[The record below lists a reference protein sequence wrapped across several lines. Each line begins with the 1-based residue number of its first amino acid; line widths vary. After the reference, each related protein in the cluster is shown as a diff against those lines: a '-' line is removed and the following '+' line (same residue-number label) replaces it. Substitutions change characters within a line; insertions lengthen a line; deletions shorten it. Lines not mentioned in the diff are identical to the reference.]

1 MDVSSQSNPPSPSD
15 SESGKRGPKSPK
27 RNGQSPPQADVPA
40 RPPAL
45 AFSSTEL
52 WIALAIAL
60 LVIMVF
66 GQAWQFGFL
75 SFDDNQYIQEIPA
88 VQAGLAP
95 SSIWWAFTN
104 SHVGQWHPL
113 TSLSFMF
120 DSQVSGLKA
129 GWFHLHNVLLQAAAS
144 ALLFL
149 SLRRL
154 TGATWRSAFA
164 ATLFAIHPLRA
175 ESVAWVTERKDVLSG
190 LFLLATLWA
199 YAYYVEKPEPPPSKK
214 FSLSTVKF
222 IGLWSSLLVM
232 PFLPLLDEKFTAA
245 ISAQLPAA
253 AQTLLILKRCLYVLG
268 VIAWFSFLF
277 ATLPFRLRILCI
289 LFALG
294 LISKPMLV
302 TVPFVFL
309 LLDYWPLNRLKI
321 EPDPSDPTQNWG
333 TVLRG
338 LIPLVLEKVPLFI
351 LAFASAIGAVYAVG
365 EPFRPIP
372 ILDLVPRLMYIPISY
387 CRYVWQF
394 FVPTHLS
401 AHYPF
406 FAVGPQPSHAL
417 VALVVLLVITVLAWV
432 VRRKQP
438 MFIVGW
444 FWFLGTMLP
453 VIGLV
458 PGGIQIA
465 ADRYTYITQIGLAI
479 CVSWTLAAIARKR
492 PASVKADVE
501 LGAAVESKASV
512 ETGAAVGEA
521 QPAVLQQLCVAVAAA
536 IVVMLS
542 IGAWK
547 QAQTWRDDESLWAHS
562 LAVTEEND
570 YANEKYA
577 SAIQMKGDKGDRNV
591 AEKHFREA
599 LRLNMHM
606 VGSLNNLSVL
616 LRSKGELEEAAHFQS
631 LAAKEHP
638 RWGLMHRNLASIYA
652 QQRKFPEAIDAFT
665 KAVELSP
672 GDLEACYNLGLLLS
686 ETSQDPETLKKAG
699 EYFSRTVALQP
710 RFAEGH
716 FSLGNVF
723 YRLGK
728 QDEAVDAFKRAI
740 QAEPKHARAY
750 NNLASLLGAR
760 GDKTSAIN
768 YYQSAISLDPNYL
781 EAYRNLAESLLKNG
795 AVADAVNVWK
805 AGLSHGDDLQAIY
818 RLSWILSTHPD
829 VNIRRGF
836 EARDL
841 AAKGIELTQGKEP
854 AFHDALGAAL
864 AQLGKFDEAVDAAK
878 KALEIVPGG
887 EQGQLAQGIKVR
899 IESYKNNTP
908 YRETPPTQ

>member
-1 MDVSSQSNPPSPSD
+1 MDVSSQSTPSSPTGP
-15 SESGKRGPKSPK
+15 ESGKKGVKLSK
-27 RNGQSPPQADVPA
+27 RAAQPSTPADA
-40 RPPAL
+40 SHQRPPAL
-45 AFSSTEL
+45 SLSGTE
-52 WIALAIAL
+52 LAIAL
-60 LVIMVF
+60 SIFLLVLLVF
-66 GQAWQFGFL
+66 GQASQFGFL

-120 DSQVSGLKA
+120 DSQVSGLKP
-129 GWFHLHNVLLQAAAS
+129 GWFHMHNVLLQAAAS
-144 ALLFL
+144 ALLFIA
-149 SLRRL
+149 LRRL

-164 ATLFAIHPLRA
+164 ASLFAIHPLRA

-190 LFLLATLWA
+190 LFLMATLWA
-199 YAYYVEKPEPPPSKK
+199 YAFYVEKPEAPPNKK
-214 FSLSTVKF
+214 FSLSTFKF
-222 IGLWSSLLVM
+222 IALWSSLLVL
-232 PFLPLLDEKFTAA
+232 PFIPLADDKLNLFLGSLSPATA
-245 ISAQLPAA
+245 P
-253 AQTLLILKRCLYVLG
+253 TLLILKRCIYVIS

-309 LLDYWPLNRLKI
+309 LLDYWPLNRLRI
-321 EPDPSDPTQNWG
+321 EPDPSDPSQNWG

-338 LIPLVLEKVPLFI
+338 LIPLVLEKTPLFI

-394 FVPTHLS
+394 FWPTHLS

-406 FAVGPQPSHAL
+406 FATGPQASHAL
-417 VALVVLLVITVLAWV
+417 VALVVLLVLTAIAWV

-444 FWFLGTMLP
+444 LWFLGTMLP

-465 ADRYTYITQIGLAI
+465 ADRYTYITQIGFAI

-492 PASVKADVE
+492 FATADTG
-501 LGAAVESKASV
+501 GALQ
-512 ETGAAVGEA
+512 GENG
-521 QPAVLQQLCVAVAAA
+521 QPAILQQLCVAIAAA
-536 IVVMLS
+536 IVVLLS
-542 IGAWK
+542 ITAWK
-547 QAQTWRDDESLWAHS
+547 QAQTWSNDESLWAHA
-562 LAVTEEND
+562 LAVTEDND

-577 SAIQMKGDKGDRNV
+577 SALQMKGDKSTLEIT
-591 AEKHFREA
+591 EKHFREA

-652 QQRKFPEAIDAFT
+652 QQRKFPEAIEAFT

-686 ETSQDPETLKKAG
+686 ETSQDPENLKKAADC
-699 EYFSRTVALQP
+699 FSKTIALQP

-716 FSLGNVF
+716 FSLGNVL
-723 YRLGK
+723 YRLNK
-728 QDEAVDAFKRAI
+728 QDEAMDSYKRAI

-760 GDKTSAIN
+760 GDKTAAIN

-795 AVADAVNVWK
+795 AAADAVNVWK
-805 AGLSHGDDLQAIY
+805 AGLSHGDDLQAMY
-818 RLSWILSTHPD
+818 RLSWILGTHPD

-841 AAKGIELTQGKEP
+841 ATKGIELTQGKEA
-854 AFHDALGAAL
+854 AFHDSLGAAL
-864 AQLGKFDEAVDAAK
+864 ALLGKYDEAVTAAK
-878 KALEIVPGG
+878 KALELVPGG
-887 EQGQLAQGIKVR
+887 EQGPMAQGIKAR
-899 IESYKNNTP
+899 IEAYTNNTP

>member
-1 MDVSSQSNPPSPSD
+1 MDVSSQPTPSSPNSPD
-15 SESGKRGPKSPK
+15 SGKKGAKLSK
-27 RNGQSPPQADVPA
+27 RAAQSAASAAASDAAYAGRPA
-40 RPPAL
+40 AL
-45 AFSSTEL
+45 SMSGAEMA
-52 WIALAIAL
+52 IALAITL
-60 LVIMVF
+60 LVLLVF
-66 GQAWQFGFL
+66 GQASQFGFL

-120 DSQVSGLKA
+120 DSQVSGLKP
-129 GWFHLHNVLLQAAAS
+129 GWFHMHNVLLQAAAS
-144 ALLFL
+144 ALLFIA
-149 SLRRL
+149 LRRL

-164 ATLFAIHPLRA
+164 AALFAIHPLRA

-190 LFLLATLWA
+190 LFLMATLWA
-199 YAYYVEKPEPPPSKK
+199 YAFYVEKPVPPTSNKL
-214 FSLSTVKF
+214 SLSTVKF
-222 IGLWSSLLVM
+222 IGRWASLLVL
-232 PFLPLLDEKFTAA
+232 PFVHLGDEKLNVFLN
-245 ISAQLPAA
+245 SLPPSSGP
-253 AQTLLILKRCLYVLG
+253 TLLILKRCIY
-268 VIAWFSFLF
+268 VIAVIVWFSYLF

-321 EPDPSDPTQNWG
+321 EPDPSDPSQNWG
-333 TVLRG
+333 TVLNG
-338 LIPLVLEKVPLFI
+338 LIPLVLEKVPLFL

-394 FVPTHLS
+394 FSPTHLS

-406 FAVGPQPSHAL
+406 FATGPQASHAL
-417 VALVVLLVITVLAWV
+417 VALAVLLVLTAIAWL

-438 MFIVGW
+438 MFLVGW
-444 FWFLGTMLP
+444 LWFLGTMLP

-465 ADRYTYITQIGLAI
+465 ADRYTYITQIGFAI
-479 CVSWTLAAIARKR
+479 CVSWTLAAIAQKR
-492 PASVKADVE
+492 FAP
-501 LGAAVESKASV
+501 
-512 ETGAAVGEA
+512 TGAASEPQPGEA
-521 QPAVLQQLCVAVAAA
+521 QPAVLQQLCVATAAA
-536 IVVMLS
+536 IVVLLS
-542 IGAWK
+542 ITAWK
-547 QAQTWRDDESLWAHS
+547 QAQTWKNDESLWAHS
-562 LAVTEEND
+562 LAVTEDND

-577 SAIQMKGDKGDRNV
+577 SALQMTGDKTKIETT
-591 AEKHFREA
+591 EKHFREA

-652 QQRKFPEAIDAFT
+652 QQRKFPEAIEAFT

-686 ETSQDPETLKKAG
+686 ETSQDPETLKKAADC
-699 EYFSRTVALQP
+699 FSKTIALQP

-716 FSLGNVF
+716 FSLGNIL

-728 QDEAVDAFKRAI
+728 QEEAVDSYKRAI

-805 AGLSHGDDLQAIY
+805 AGLARGDDLQAMY
-818 RLSWILSTHPD
+818 RLSWILATHPD

-841 AAKGIELTQGKEP
+841 ATKGIELTQGKEA
-854 AFHDALGAAL
+854 AFHDSLGAAL
-864 AQLGKFDEAVDAAK
+864 ALLGKYEEAVVAAK
-878 KALEIVPGG
+878 KALEVVPGG
-887 EQGQLAQGIKVR
+887 EQGPMAQGIKAR
-899 IESYKNNTP
+899 IEAYTNNTP
-908 YRETPPTQ
+908 YRENPPTQ